1 MPEPNHIQ
9 IGEVAERTGSPL
21 RTIRYYGEVG
31 SMEPSARS
39 RGGFRLH
46 TETDVDK
53 STLIERRNRWGSAWR
68 RRVNRWRGSTDRTRQ
83 RSFSKNASP

>member
-1 MPEPNHIQ
+1 MPEPSHIQ
-9 IGEVAERTGSPL
+9 IGEVVERIGAPL
-21 RTIRYYGEVG
+21 RTNRYCGEVG

-83 RSFSKNASP
+83 RSLPKSAGP